1 MSAEVPAKRR
11 GRKGNPAARRQAIL
25 EAAIEQFLAQG
36 FAATTLESV
45 ARQAGVAKGTIYL
58 YFADKEALF
67 RALVQ
72 DIAGP
77 VIGEAEATVPAFT
90 GPFPVLARQLVLGLV
105 RQVLQT
111 HRKRLLQLVIT
122 EAPRFPWLAE
132 IYWQEVVSRA
142 LATIRAVA
150 RQAVARGE
158 LASPVLERFPQLLP
172 APLLIGFLW
181 TTLFQ
186 RFEPLDLEAFVE
198 TYVDLL
204 LRGLE
209 AKP

>member
-1 MSAEVPAKRR
+1 MPTEATAKRR
-11 GRKGNPAARRQAIL
+11 GRKGNPEARRQAIL
-25 EAAIEQFLAQG
+25 EAAIDLFLAQG
-36 FAATTLESV
+36 FAATTLD
-45 ARQAGVAKGTIYL
+45 AIAAQAGVAKGTIYL

-72 DIAGP
+72 DRVGP
-77 VIGEAEATVPAFT
+77 VIGEAEAAAPAFA
-90 GPFPVLARQLVLGLV
+90 GPFSVLLRQLVLGFV

-111 HRKRLLQLVIT
+111 DRRRLLQLVLT

-150 RQAVARGE
+150 GQAHARGE
-158 LASPVLERFPQLLP
+158 LASDALERFPQLVP
-172 APLLIGFLW
+172 APLLVGFLW

-186 RFEPLDLEAFVE
+186 RFEPLDLEAFVQS
-198 TYVDLL
+198 YVDIL

>member
-1 MSAEVPAKRR
+1 MHPATTTRRR
-11 GRKGNPAARRQAIL
+11 GRKGNPEGRRQAIL
-25 EAAIEQFLAQG
+25 EAAIELFLAQG
-36 FAATTLESV
+36 FAATTLDAV
-45 ARQAGVAKGTIYL
+45 AQRAGVAKGTIYL

-72 DIAGP
+72 DMVGP
-77 VIGEAEATVPAFT
+77 VIGAAETAAPAFA
-90 GPFPVLARQLVLGLV
+90 GPFPVLARQLVLGFV

-111 HRKRLLQLVIT
+111 DRRRLLQLVLT

-142 LATIRAVA
+142 LATIRGVA
-150 RQAVARGE
+150 RQAIARGE
-158 LASPVLERFPQLLP
+158 LATDALERFPQLLP
-172 APLLIGFLW
+172 APLLVGFLW

-186 RFEPLDLEAFVE
+186 RFEPLDLEAFVA
-198 TYVDLL
+198 TYLDLL

>member
-1 MSAEVPAKRR
+1 MVINESAKRR
-11 GRKGNPAARRQAIL
+11 GRKGDPEGRRKAIL
-25 EAAIEQFLAQG
+25 EAAIALFLARG
-36 FAATTLESV
+36 FAPTTLEQV

-72 DIAGP
+72 DRIGP
-77 VIGEAEATVPAFT
+77 VIGQAEATAPAFA
-90 GPFPVLARQLVLGLV
+90 GPFPALLRQLTLGFV

-111 HRKRLLQLVIT
+111 DRRQLLQLVLT

-150 RQAVARGE
+150 RQAAARGE
-158 LASPVLERFPQLLP
+158 IASDALERFPQLVP
-172 APLLIGFLW
+172 APLLVGFLW
-181 TTLFQ
+181 TALFQ

-198 TYVDLL
+198 TYVELL

>member
-1 MSAEVPAKRR
+1 MNDTPPRRR
-11 GRKGNPAARRQAIL
+11 GRRGDPEGRRQAIL
-25 EAAIEQFLAQG
+25 EAAIALFLAQG
-36 FAATTLESV
+36 FEPTTMEQV
-45 ARQAGVAKGTIYL
+45 ARRAGVAKGTIYL

-72 DIAGP
+72 DRVGP
-77 VIGEAEATVPAFT
+77 VIGAAEAAAPNFA
-90 GPFPVLARQLVLGLV
+90 GPFPALLRELVLGFV

-111 HRKRLLQLVIT
+111 DRRQLLQLVLT

-142 LATIRAVA
+142 LAAIRAIA

-158 LASPVLERFPQLLP
+158 LAGDVLERFPQLVP
-172 APLLIGFLW
+172 APLLVGFLW

-198 TYVDLL
+198 TYVELL